1 MATSGTST
9 FVVWSG
15 KTSLFTKGTI
25 YADFTWNRTAYS
37 YINNTSTISWSLSLR
52 AEGAIETSY
61 QGTEQYKINLDG
73 NIYEGSLANNVGGTG
88 SDYPSTAEQGS
99 GTTVIYHNPDGS
111 KSFTLILNL
120 IGYFAGDDGSIDDLM
135 FTDVIELDTLPVQAT
150 ITYAPNFTD
159 EDDVTIHYS
168 NPSGALI
175 DKLEAC
181 ISLTG
186 SKDNIPYRDIP
197 KDGTSYTFYFTEEE
211 KSILQSLVTTG
222 NSTTVRFYVRT
233 TIGSEQ
239 LYSYLARTLTIAGV
253 ETIINPTVI
262 DVDSRTTKL
271 TGDSSVFVKY
281 FSDASFDFNT
291 SLAKGSTVDSRY
303 IICGS
308 KSHVDYYQETGTL
321 YNVDDHTFHFGVT
334 DSRGYSVKKDVT
346 VYMIPYVKLTASLT
360 LAPLTLAGS
369 LTFTVTG
376 SWFSGDF
383 GAKYNTLEFEYG
395 IQKNGGNISWHII
408 EPDSFSINGNKYT
421 ARHTITNLDPSA
433 VYTVTVNVIDELM
446 NAQTEL
452 VSVTSAPV
460 FDWGKDDFRHNTPVM
475 LTKSNSIRVT
485 DDSGAIREVLNPL
498 TSSNNVRLGF
508 GNYDNA
514 DGDTNIYGN
523 NISLT
528 SNNDITINGV
538 PMGGRVLWNGAMH
551 MNGSQTITL
560 SSKVSEQLNGIVLV
574 FSGFDNTNGFPLNS
588 SFNTFFIS
596 KKEVELLPGKA
607 HSFFM
612 LNNAGFSTI
621 GAKYLIINDDSI
633 KGYNNTNSA
642 SGSNNG
648 LSYTNHYFALRYV
661 IGV

>member
-1 MATSGTST
+1 MATSGTYT
-9 FVVWSG
+9 KLIG
-15 KTSLFTKGTI
+15 KASMAEVNLIFEWQRI
-25 YADFTWNRTAYS
+25 SYS
-37 YINNTSTISWSLSLR
+37 VANNTSIISWTAKVKHSGLAL
-52 AEGAIETSY
+52 GWDMDYVI
-61 QGTEQYKINLDG
+61 LVDG
-73 NIYEGSLANNVGGTG
+73 NRTSGNTTLTGSGLSTETDTIATGTAVCIHDNTGAKSFYFDFSVTFDDDDIKGGTI
-88 SDYPSTAEQGS
+88 D
-99 GTTVIYHNPDGS
+99 GTV
-111 KSFTLILNL
+111 
-120 IGYFAGDDGSIDDLM
+120 A
-135 FTDVIELDTLPVQAT
+135 LDAIPVPAT
-150 ITYAPNFTD
+150 ITHAPNFTD
-159 EDDVTIHYS
+159 EDDPVITYS
-168 NPSGALI
+168 NPSGDLV

-186 SKDNIPYRDIP
+186 GKDNIPYREIP
-197 KDGTSYTFYFTEEE
+197 TDETSYTFYFTDEERE
-211 KSILQSLVTTG
+211 ILQGLVTTG

-233 TIGSEQ
+233 TIEGVQ
-239 LYSYLARTLTIAGV
+239 YHSYLTKTLTIAGV

-308 KSHVDYYQETGTL
+308 KANVDYYQETGTL

-360 LAPLTLAGS
+360 LAPLTLAGN
-369 LTFTVTG
+369 LTFTVIG
-376 SWFSGDF
+376 NWFSGDF
-383 GAKYNTLEFEYG
+383 GTKYNTLEFEYG
-395 IQKNGGNISWHII
+395 IQKNGGDISWHII

-433 VYTVTVNVIDELM
+433 IYTVTVNVIDELM

-514 DGDTNIYGN
+514 DGDTNIYGDS
-523 NISLT
+523 ISLKY
-528 SNNDITINGV
+528 NNNLTFNDV
-538 PMGGRVLWNGAMH
+538 PIGGRVLWNGAIH

-574 FSGFDNTNGFPLNS
+574 FSGFDNTNGFPLDS

-596 KKEVELLPGKA
+596 KKEVELLPGKS
-607 HSFFM
+607 HSFFL

-621 GAKYLIINDDSI
+621 GAKYLVINDNTIS
-633 KGYNNTNSA
+633 GYNNTNSA

-648 LSYTNHYFALRYV
+648 FNYVNHYFVLRYV